1 MWSKTES
8 RLHIRKQMRTK
19 GMKGGKVLGKGMKG
33 IKRRKG
39 QKRMV
44 IEDGQH
50 LSDIALPEFSHLVF
64 LPLDL

>member
-1 MWSKTES
+1 
-8 RLHIRKQMRTK
+8 MRTK